1 MGTNSTGCTEWER
14 DYDPVTEQP
23 HAKMSRAEHLAW
35 CRQRAHAYLAI
46 GDVQNAI
53 QSMMS
58 DLQKHDE
65 TRSSSNRELMALSVM
80 MSGNLDL
87 ARRYIEGF
95 T

>member
-1 MGTNSTGCTEWER
+1 MNTRER
-14 DYDPVTEQP
+14 
-23 HAKMSRAEHLAW
+23 HLAW
-35 CRQRAHAYLAI
+35 CRQRAHEYLAI
-46 GDVQNAI
+46 GDVQNAV

-80 MSGNLDL
+80 MSGDLDL
-87 ARRYIEGF
+87 ARRYIDGI